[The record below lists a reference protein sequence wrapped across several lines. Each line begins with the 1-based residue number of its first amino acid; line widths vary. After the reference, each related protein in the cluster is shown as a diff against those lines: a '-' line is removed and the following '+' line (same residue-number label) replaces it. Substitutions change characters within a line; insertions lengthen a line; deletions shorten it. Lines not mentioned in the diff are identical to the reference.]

1 MGVGEP
7 IKFDIFFDYQC
18 PFVFRASRL
27 VEAVRRSGER
37 NLDVTWRYFSLTQ
50 VNSKDEGWT
59 VWDAPRDQP
68 VRGRLPFS
76 AAEAARRQ
84 GRVEEVHDALLV
96 ARHRGRAATDEPGG
110 IAALGSRARL
120 SLQRFRPGL

>member
-37 NLDVTWRYFSLTQ
+37 NLDVTWRDFSLTQ
-50 VNSKDEGWT
+50 GDSKDEGWA

-68 VRGRLPFS
+68 GRGGLAFS
-76 AAEAARRQ
+76 AAGAARPPGPVRGADRALPAGRQ
-84 GRVEEVHDALLV
+84 
-96 ARHRGRAATDEPGG
+96 PG
-110 IAALGSRARL
+110 
-120 SLQRFRPGL
+120 P